1 MLDSKTIELIKSLSK
16 DDSSFEKLKKM
27 FENERDEAL
36 KFKNHL
42 ELLESAIRND
52 YDSIIITDLNLDK
65 PGPRI
70 VYVND
75 GFEKMT
81 GYDRE
86 EVIGESPRI
95 LQGEKTDRHVLD
107 RLKECL
113 IKGKS
118 FFGQTVNYRK
128 DGSEYINQ
136 WDIHP
141 LLNKNGEITHW
152 VSYQHDITERKR
164 AEKKLLNPNVE
175 FDDIFEE
182 SKKTF
187 VDIQPD
193 GSIIEANKAFREMLG
208 YQKDELKGMKIWEFT
223 PEKSA
228 TMVQSVFS
236 STILNDLSKY
246 KNFNVMFR
254 RKNGLPVQAEIK
266 MIKLC
271 EDGTDFIR
279 AEISNISLRK
289 NVIDILQKRNS
300 TFNKL
305 FERKNDFNYGFRLA
319 DGASSPEITWISDG
333 FSELTGYK
341 SIECL
346 GADGFNKL
354 IHQDDLHSVT
364 EHFTALRKGKSSCQQ
379 FRIVTKS
386 GDVIPV
392 MDYSKPDTESE
403 NEFKSSVVAVDTDNT
418 LKTV

>member
-16 DDSSFEKLKKM
+16 DDASFEQLKQM
-27 FENERDEAL
+27 FEKERDNATL
-36 KFKNHL
+36 FKNHL
-42 ELLESAIRND
+42 DLLESAVRND

-81 GYDRE
+81 GYSRE

-95 LQGEKTDRHVLD
+95 LQGEKTDRKVLD

-141 LLNKNGEITHW
+141 LLNKDGEITHW

-164 AEKKLLNPNVE
+164 AERKLVDSTLE
-175 FDDIFEE
+175 ADDFFEE

-187 VDIQPD
+187 IDLKPNGTV
-193 GSIIEANKAFREMLG
+193 IEANKAFREMLG
-208 YQKDELKGMKIWEFT
+208 YQKDELKNKNIWEFT
-223 PEKSA
+223 PENSSP
-228 TMVQSVFS
+228 TLQTLFS
-236 STILNDLSKY
+236 SGIIDDLRKVKDLS
-246 KNFNVMFR
+246 VMFR
-254 RKNGLPVQAEIK
+254 RKNGLPVQAELTISQLNENGNV
-266 MIKLC
+266 ILRC
-271 EDGTDFIR
+271 
-279 AEISNISLRK
+279 EISNVSLRK
-289 NVIDILQKRNS
+289 NVIDLLQKRND

-305 FERKNDFNYGFRLA
+305 FARKNDFNYGFKFTNS
-319 DGASSPEITWISDG
+319 SSPEITWISDG
-333 FSELTGYK
+333 FENLTGYT
-341 SIECL
+341 IAECQ

-354 IHQDDLHSVT
+354 IHQEDLHIVT
-364 EHFTALRKGKSSCQQ
+364 EHYNALKKGKSSCQQ

-386 GDVIPV
+386 GEVKSV
-392 MDYSKPDTESE
+392 MDYAKPDKEAKD
-403 NEFKSSVVAVDTDNT
+403 EFKSSVVAVDKQNS